1 MNCHSTVI
9 TNFLEWPLARRLTM
23 NDKNGSY
30 QNCVKIPQKHS
41 IANNLYRVL
50 NDQISS
56 LKLFLDRLHVCPET
70 GIQLLKTYQ
79 KFSFC
84 LTYWLLNTILTL
96 RPYHVTTALFLLDEY
111 HKKNNQVKLTWS
123 FYQNSRKSIDGKQSL
138 IFSTKT
144 SKWFR
149 KNFFLCKS
157 VVEWDNV
164 RNSRNY
170 RVCYFIVPKSFLE
183 FSIKK
188 IILNHVPMNQFERYV
203 TYYFFPRTRFGYKF
217 SDWYKMEFLRNDIFC
232 LLISW
237 NGKKTHSDN

>member
-1 MNCHSTVI
+1 MYIWRSLLNCHSTVI

-41 IANNLYRVL
+41 IVNNLYRVL

-96 RPYHVTTALFLLDEY
+96 RPYHVT
-111 HKKNNQVKLTWS
+111 
-123 FYQNSRKSIDGKQSL
+123 
-138 IFSTKT
+138 
-144 SKWFR
+144 
-149 KNFFLCKS
+149 
-157 VVEWDNV
+157 
-164 RNSRNY
+164 SRNL
-170 RVCYFIVPKSFLE
+170 RQHYFYWMNIIKKTIKLNWLE
-183 FSIKK
+183 VSIK
-188 IILNHVPMNQFERYV
+188 IQGNQLMANKV
-203 TYYFFPRTRFGYKF
+203 
-217 SDWYKMEFLRNDIFC
+217 
-232 LLISW
+232 
-237 NGKKTHSDN
+237 